1 MNQTTSFGLWRFSR
15 EYLSAAVLVGA
26 DPKYEISSVRYY
38 LLGHS
43 AELMLKAFLLANGV
57 PLEELKTKI
66 GHDLE
71 RALERAKSLG
81 LLNLVSIPPQEDYS
95 VRLLSKTYK
104 LKEHEYI
111 VTGYREWPQPA
122 LMVSFIERI
131 LMATQSICVKNTIAV
146 EAAQTDDSNQQD

>member
-1 MNQTTSFGLWRFSR
+1 MNQTTSFGLWRFSK

-26 DPKYEISSVRYY
+26 DPEHEISPVRHY

-43 AELMLKAFLLANGV
+43 AELVLKAFLLARGV
-57 PLEELKTKI
+57 SLKELKTI

-71 RALERAKSLG
+71 RSLDRAKNLG
-81 LLNLVSIPPQEDYS
+81 LLNLVSIPPEEDYS

-111 VTGYREWPQPA
+111 VTGYRHWPQPA

-131 LMATQSICVKNTIAV
+131 LMATQNLCIKDTKAV
-146 EAAQTDDSNQQD
+146 EAAQRPYSG